1 MPWDLR
7 NTFGG
12 ASIRP
17 PDITCSKNEVSIL
30 ISVLAVVS

>member
-7 NTFGG
+7 NTFG

-17 PDITCSKNEVSIL
+17 PDITYSKNEVSIL
-30 ISVLAVVS
+30 ISVMAVVS